1 LQAARAKAAA
11 EGRRELQE
19 GEYVPACVEACPNGA
34 ITFGDLADENSA
46 VAQLARDKNTFR
58 FLVRLGTEPKV
69 YYHSTQPW
77 VRQLAETKL
86 ARMKKE
92 TVNG

>member
-1 LQAARAKAAA
+1 
-11 EGRRELQE
+11 
-19 GEYVPACVEACPNGA
+19 
-34 ITFGDLADENSA
+34 
-46 VAQLARDKNTFR
+46 LARDKNTFR